1 MFERFTA
8 DARGVVAGAVEH
20 ASRAGSPVVTEE
32 HLLLALLDREGTRAS
47 FALASLGVTDRR
59 AELAEAL
66 AAGRRR
72 GGMSRAEEDALA
84 GLGISVQEIVARVE
98 EAHGPGALSGEA
110 LSGETRGKAWP
121 SGRPS
126 FTKGAKKVLEKALGL
141 AVARRQ
147 KHIGDEHLLLALAVL
162 PGLAGEALAECG
174 GTYASLT
181 RLLSPPAA

>member
-20 ASRAGSPVVTEE
+20 ASRTGSPVVTEE

-98 EAHGPGALSGEA
+98 EVHGPGALSGET
-110 LSGETRGKAWP
+110 LGKAWP

-126 FTKGAKKVLEKALGL
+126 FTKGAKKVLEKALRL
-141 AVARRQ
+141 AVARKQ

-174 GTYASLT
+174 GTYAGLERALSL
-181 RLLSPPAA
+181 PAA

>member
-32 HLLLALLDREGTRAS
+32 HLLLALLDREGTKAS
-47 FALASLGVTDRR
+47 FALASLGVTGRR

-98 EAHGPGALSGEA
+98 EAHGPGALSGDA
-110 LSGETRGKAWP
+110 LGKAWP

-126 FTKGAKKVLEKALGL
+126 FTKGSKKVLEKSLRL
-141 AVARRQ
+141 AVARKQ

-174 GTYASLT
+174 GTYAGLE
-181 RLLSPPAA
+181 RVLSTPAP

>member
-98 EAHGPGALSGEA
+98 EAHGPGALSGE
-110 LSGETRGKAWP
+110 TRGKVWP

>member
-47 FALASLGVTDRR
+47 FALTSLGVTDRR

-98 EAHGPGALSGEA
+98 EAHGPGA